1 MSKKLNFKMMKWAN
15 DLFPICRSLTGEGN
29 RKTLRYIKRINKN
42 FKIKNFKSGKSFY
55 DWKIPPEWKI
65 KDAYIQDKFG
75 TKIVDFKKNNLYV
88 LNYSS
93 PIKRKLNFSR
103 LKKNI
108 FTLKKSPLLIPYA
121 TSYYKNRWGFCM
133 EYQKF
138 KKLKNNQKL
147 DVLIDSKHF
156 KGKMD
161 YAELVI
167 KGKSKKT
174 ILICSYICHPSLA
187 NNELSGPLVLTA
199 LSKILKPSKYT
210 IKLLLIPETIGAI
223 AYINKNINFLRQN
236 LVTGINLSCV
246 GDKGKFSLISSRN
259 ENTYADKVC
268 LRILKN
274 KKFKKYSFLDRGSNE
289 RQFGCQNLNLPFVTI
304 CRSKFGDYKQY
315 HTSADNLE
323 ILTEKNLR
331 ESAFLIKEIVDEI
344 QKNKIFLKQTICEP
358 FLTKYNLVNL
368 IGGPRK
374 KKYFEEI
381 QNIIAYAGKDFDIK
395 ELSLKLKI
403 NLKKIFKIIMHLKKK
418 NILKEFV

>member
-1 MSKKLNFKMMKWAN
+1 MNKKLNFKMMKWAK

-29 RKTLRYIKRINKN
+29 RKTLRYLKKINKN
-42 FKIKNFKSGKSFY
+42 FKIKNFKSGERFY
-55 DWKIPPEWKI
+55 DWKIPLEWKI

-75 TKIVDFKKNNLYV
+75 SKIVDFKKNNLYV
-88 LNYSS
+88 LNYSI

-108 FTLKKSPLLIPYA
+108 FTLKKSPSLIPYT
-121 TSYYKNRWGFCM
+121 TSYYKNRWGFSM
-133 EYQKF
+133 EYKKF
-138 KKLKNNQKL
+138 KRLRNNQKF

-223 AYINKNINFLRQN
+223 AYINKNINFLKQN
-236 LVTGINLSCV
+236 LVTGINISCV
-246 GDKGKFSLISSRN
+246 GDKGKFSLISSLN

-315 HTSADNLE
+315 HTSADNLKL
-323 ILTEKNLR
+323 LTEKNLR

-344 QKNKIFLKQTICEP
+344 QKNKIFLKQTTCEP

-368 IGGPRK
+368 IGGPQK
-374 KKYFEEI
+374 KKYFEEV
-381 QNIIAYAGKDFDIK
+381 QNIIAYVGKDFDIK

-403 NLKKIFKIIMHLKKK
+403 NFKKIFKIMMHLKKK
-418 NILKEFV
+418 NILKEFI